1 MDASKKIFVVTG
13 IIVFDFEVFIGGL
26 WQKRKELA
34 TILSYQLFN
43 NIERFVSFSG
53 DLLWCGSDI
62 FGAQRSLVDANV
74 NGLRLERT
82 KPGKP

>member
-1 MDASKKIFVVTG
+1 MDYGKK
-13 IIVFDFEVFIGGL
+13 EKN
-26 WQKRKELA
+26 WQLF
-34 TILSYQLFN
+34 LNYQLFN
-43 NIERFVSFSG
+43 NIERLVSFSG

-82 KPGKP
+82 KHGKP